1 MDQDSFEIDY
11 EGSLILRDTEVR
23 GDIKSDKGI
32 YIEGT
37 VRGRVHSDARLVV
50 DDKAVIDGDVD
61 CRELFLNGV
70 ITGNVC
76 VSAKAVIGVHGVIK
90 GVLVTDTLEVVSG
103 AVIGGG
109 LRLKKSN
116 NK

>member
-11 EGSLILRDTEVR
+11 EGSLILRDAEIR

-32 YIEGT
+32 YLKGT
-37 VRGRVHSDARLVV
+37 VRGRVDSDSRVIV
-50 DDKAVIDGDVD
+50 NNKAVIDGDVE
-61 CRELFLNGV
+61 CQELFLDGV

-76 VSAKAVIGVHGVIK
+76 VSARTVIGGHGVIK
-90 GVLVTDTLEVVSG
+90 GVLVTDTLEVVPGS
-103 AVIGGG
+103 VIEGG